1 MTLAKT
7 KIHPVTGK
15 ILMRG
20 KRKMKVEF
28 QGMSR
33 VVEVKG
39 WFPKDGGDGLMWR
52 DDGAAADAAL
62 DEMKTEHAA
71 KMRSFAARVA
81 GKIMAVSNT
90 KISSKQ
96 LSRLLTGSPNS
107 FDKYRRGDA
116 QPSHPTLVLLSILE
130 KHPKLFLE
138 IKALADK
145 SAA

>member
-7 KIHPVTGK
+7 RIHPVTGK
-15 ILMRG
+15 ILTRG

-28 QGMSR
+28 QGMRR
-33 VVEVKG
+33 VVEIKV
-39 WFPKDGGDGLMWR
+39 WFPDDDSDGLMWR

-62 DEMKTEHAA
+62 AEMKAEQAA
-71 KMRSFAARVA
+71 KMRTFAARVA
-81 GKIMAVSNT
+81 GKIKAASKT

-96 LSRLLTGSPNS
+96 LSKLLTGSPNS
-107 FDKYRRGDA
+107 FDKYRRGEA

-138 IKALADK
+138 IKALAAK
-145 SAA
+145 EAA